1 MKAIQ
6 VTEFGGPEVMHLV
19 DLPDPVAG
27 AGEVLINVT
36 AIGLNFA
43 DTVQIRNQYVTQQ
56 VLPLIPGLEV
66 VGTTTDGN
74 RVLASISEGA
84 YAQKVVAHPAMTMNI
99 PDGVSDEAALAM
111 LVQGTT
117 AWHILKTF
125 GHLVVGE
132 SVVIHAGAGGVGT
145 IAIQLAKMWGARVIA
160 VTSTDEKSALAK
172 SLGADVTV
180 DAKSANLAQAMLDAN
195 NGKPVDLVLEMV
207 GGKTFDAS
215 FEILAPFGRL
225 IVYGMASG
233 EMAAPVIPITMLG
246 TSKTITG
253 FWLGH
258 CFAYPEKMIHD
269 VIAQLFLLI
278 KEGKLKPI
286 IGATFPLSKAGDA
299 HKAIVGRG
307 TTGKITLDPAL

>member
-6 VTEFGGPEVMHLV
+6 VTQFGGPEVMHLV
-19 DLPDPVAG
+19 DLPDPIAG
-27 AGEVLINVT
+27 SDQVLIDVT

-56 VLPLIPGLEV
+56 KLPLIPGLEV
-66 VGTTTDGN
+66 VGTTSEGK

-84 YAQKVVAHPAMTMNI
+84 YAQKVVAHKSAAMEI
-99 PDGVSDEAALAM
+99 PEGVSDEAALAM

-125 GHLVVGE
+125 GHLVPGE
-132 SVVIHAGAGGVGT
+132 SVVVHAGAGGVGSV
-145 IAIQLAKMWGARVIA
+145 AIQLAKMWGARVIA
-160 VTSTDEKSALAK
+160 VTSSNEKSALAK

-180 DAKSANLAQAMLDAN
+180 DAKSANLAQAMLEAN

-215 FEILAPFGRL
+215 LEVLAPFGRV

-233 EMAAPVIPITMLG
+233 EMATPVNSISLLG
-246 TSKTITG
+246 SSKTITG

-258 CFAYPEKMIHD
+258 CFGKKELLDD
-269 VIAQLFLLI
+269 VIAQLFILI
-278 KEGKLKPI
+278 KNGKLKPI
-286 IGATFPLSKAGDA
+286 IGVTFPLSKAGDA
-299 HKAIVGRG
+299 HRAIVGRG

>member
-6 VTEFGGPEVMHLV
+6 ITEFGGPEVMQLV
-19 DLPDPVAG
+19 ELSDPVAG
-27 AGEVLINVT
+27 PDQVLINVS

-56 VLPLIPGLEV
+56 KLPLIPGLEV
-66 VGTTTDGN
+66 VGTTPEGK

-84 YAQKVVAHPAMTMNI
+84 YAQKVVAHKSAVIEI
-99 PDGVSDEAALAM
+99 PEGVSDEAALAM

-117 AWHILKTF
+117 AWHILKTY
-125 GHLVVGE
+125 GHLVPGE
-132 SVVIHAGAGGVGT
+132 SVVVHAGAGGVGT

-160 VTSTDEKSALAK
+160 VTSSDEKSALAK

-180 DAKSANLAQAMLDAN
+180 DAKSANLAQAMLEAN

-215 FEILAPFGRL
+215 LEVLAPFGRV

-233 EMAAPVIPITMLG
+233 EMATPVNSISLLG

-258 CFAYPEKMIHD
+258 CFGKKELLDD
-269 VIAQLFLLI
+269 VIAQLFILI
-278 KEGKLKPI
+278 KNGKLKPI

-307 TTGKITLDPAL
+307 TTGKITLNPAL

>member
-6 VTEFGGPEVMHLV
+6 ITEFGGPEVMHLV
-19 DLPDPVAG
+19 DLPDPIAG
-27 AGEVLINVT
+27 PDQVLINVS

-56 VLPLIPGLEV
+56 KLPLIPGLEV
-66 VGTTTDGN
+66 VGTTPEGK

-84 YAQKVVAHPAMTMNI
+84 YAQKVVAHKSAAIEI
-99 PDGVSDEAALAM
+99 PEGVSDEAALAM

-125 GHLVVGE
+125 GHLVPGE
-132 SVVIHAGAGGVGT
+132 SVVVHAGAGGVGSV
-145 IAIQLAKMWGARVIA
+145 AIQLAKMWGARVIA
-160 VTSTDEKSALAK
+160 VTSSDEKSALAK

-215 FEILAPFGRL
+215 LEVLAPFGRV

-233 EMAAPVIPITMLG
+233 EMATPVNSISLLG
-246 TSKTITG
+246 SNKTITG

-258 CFAYPEKMIHD
+258 CFGKKELLDD
-269 VIAQLFLLI
+269 VIAQLFILI
-278 KEGKLKPI
+278 QNGKLKPI

-299 HKAIVGRG
+299 HRAIVGRG
-307 TTGKITLDPAL
+307 TTGKITLNPAL

>member
-6 VTEFGGPEVMHLV
+6 ITEFGGPEVMQLV
-19 DLPDPVAG
+19 DLPDPIA
-27 AGEVLINVT
+27 APDQVLINVS

-56 VLPLIPGLEV
+56 KLPLIPGLEV
-66 VGTTTDGN
+66 VGTTSEGK

-84 YAQKVVAHPAMTMNI
+84 YAQKVVAHKSAAMEI
-99 PDGVSDEAALAM
+99 PEGVSDEAALAM

-125 GHLVVGE
+125 GHLVPGE
-132 SVVIHAGAGGVGT
+132 SVVVHAGAGGVGSV
-145 IAIQLAKMWGARVIA
+145 AIQLAKMWGARVIA
-160 VTSTDEKSALAK
+160 VTSSDEKSALAK

-215 FEILAPFGRL
+215 LEVLAPFGRV

-233 EMAAPVIPITMLG
+233 EMATPVNSISLLG
-246 TSKTITG
+246 SNKTITG

-258 CFAYPEKMIHD
+258 CFGKKELLDD
-269 VIAQLFLLI
+269 VIAQLFILI
-278 KEGKLKPI
+278 KNGKLKPI

-299 HKAIVGRG
+299 HRAIVGRG

>member
-6 VTEFGGPEVMHLV
+6 ITEFGGPEVMQLV
-19 DLPDPVAG
+19 ELSDPVAG
-27 AGEVLINVT
+27 PDQVLIDVT

-66 VGTTTDGN
+66 VGTTPEGK

-84 YAQKVVAHPAMTMNI
+84 YAQKVVAHKSAAIEI
-99 PDGVSDEAALAM
+99 PEGVSDEAALAM

-125 GHLVVGE
+125 GHLVPGE
-132 SVVIHAGAGGVGT
+132 SVVVHAGAGGVGSV
-145 IAIQLAKMWGARVIA
+145 AIQLAKMWGARVIA
-160 VTSTDEKSALAK
+160 VTSSDEKSALAK

-180 DAKSANLAQAMLDAN
+180 DAKSANLAQAMLEAN

-215 FEILAPFGRL
+215 LEVLAPFGRV

-233 EMAAPVIPITMLG
+233 EMATPVNSISLLG
-246 TSKTITG
+246 SNKTITG

-258 CFAYPEKMIHD
+258 CFGKKELLDD
-269 VIAQLFLLI
+269 VIAQLFILI
-278 KEGKLKPI
+278 QNGKLKPI

-307 TTGKITLDPAL
+307 TTGKITLNPAL